1 VAPHRRTCYP
11 SEDMPRSLVIVE
23 SPAKASKIGK
33 ILGSDYVVESSVGHI
48 RDLPANAR
56 EVPAE
61 HKGKPWASMG
71 VDTEHGFEPL
81 YIVNPDKKKTVTTL
95 KQKLKGVDELILA
108 TDKDREGEAIA
119 WHLLETLKPRVPV
132 RRMVFGEITDQAI
145 RHAIDNTTE
154 LDERLVDAQ
163 EARRIL
169 DRLYGYE
176 LSPVLWKKV
185 NPGLS
190 AGRVQSVATRVVVE
204 RERER
209 MAFREASYWDL
220 LAALQKPEADREALG
235 GAPFESRM
243 THLAGTRLAQGRDF
257 SQQGVLTTGDVVRLD
272 EPRARAIADGLADA
286 GFRVAA
292 TETKPYRRKP
302 PAPFSTSTLQQE
314 AGRKLRFTTSRTMQ
328 VAQRLYENG
337 YITYMRTD
345 SQSLSD
351 TAIQAAR
358 AQIRQAYG
366 EDYLPASPRTYAT
379 KSKNAQEAHE
389 AIRPAGEAFRHPEEL
404 RSELGA
410 EERRLYE
417 LIWTRTVA
425 SQMEDAR
432 GQTASVRIEA
442 TVGAAGGPDAGAIA
456 TFAASGRTITFPG
469 FLRVYVEGA
478 DDPDEALADRETI
491 LPAMAEGD
499 VLEADSVTAEGH
511 ETKPPARYTEPKLVQ
526 RLEELGVGRPSTYA
540 SIIGTIIGRGYVWKK
555 GGALVPSFTA
565 FAVVTLLERHFPH
578 LVDYEFTARMEDDL
592 DEIAAGRF
600 DRVPWLS
607 RFYFGGPDEA
617 VGETAVVVNPAGLK
631 SMVTERLDEIDA
643 AQINSIPLGAG
654 EDGVPIVVR
663 VGRYGP
669 YLQRG
674 EDTASLPDDTVPDE
688 LTLQR
693 AEELLEAP
701 NDDRHLGDDPETGKP
716 VVARNGR
723 FGPYVQLGDPADGKA
738 DKTASLLSSMSL
750 DTIQLGDALR
760 LLSLPRDVGPHP
772 QDGQPILVQNG
783 RYGPYLKWGTETRS
797 LGSEQELFTTTLDD
811 ALRLLAQDKAGARQR
826 ANPVLRELDATD
838 PLSGGPLSIRNGRF
852 GAYVTDGEVNASL
865 RKGDTVESLT
875 PERAAELLQMRRER
889 MATTGT
895 APRKK
900 ATAKKASAKKASAKK
915 ATAKKAGAKKAT
927 AKKAGAKKSTAK
939 RSAARK
945 RT

>member
-1 VAPHRRTCYP
+1 M
-11 SEDMPRSLVIVE
+11 SKSLVIVE
-23 SPAKASKIGK
+23 SPAKATKIGK
-33 ILGSDYVVESSVGHI
+33 ILGPDYVVESSVGHI

-71 VDTEHGFEPL
+71 VDTEHDFEPL
-81 YIVNPDKKKTVTTL
+81 YIVNPDKKKTVSTL
-95 KQKLKGVDELILA
+95 KKVMKGVDELILA

-119 WHLLETLKPRVPV
+119 WHLLEVLQPKVPV

-145 RHAIDNTTE
+145 RHAIANTIE

-190 AGRVQSVATRVVVE
+190 AGRVQSVATRIIVQ

-209 MAFREASYWDL
+209 MAFTSASYWDL
-220 LAALQKPEADREALG
+220 QAQLRKAG
-235 GAPFESRM
+235 SAPFESRM
-243 THLAGTRLAQGRDF
+243 TALGQARLAQGKDF
-257 SQQGVLTTGDVVRLD
+257 SQDGRLTTQGVDRLD
-272 EPRARAIADGLADA
+272 ETRAAAIAEGLADA
-286 GFRVAA
+286 EFRVASV
-292 TETKPYRRKP
+292 ETKPYRRKP

-345 SQSLSD
+345 SQVLSD

-358 AQIRQAYG
+358 TQIRTAYG
-366 EDYLPASPRTYAT
+366 PEYLPDSPRVYSK

-389 AIRPAGEAFRHPEEL
+389 AIRPAGETFPTPDSL
-404 RSELGA
+404 RGELGT

-432 GQTASVRIEA
+432 GLTVSVRLEA
-442 TVGAAGGPDAGAIA
+442 AVGARGGADAGATA

-469 FLRVYVEGA
+469 FLRAYVEGA

-491 LPAMAEGD
+491 LPEMAEGD
-499 VLEADSVTAEGH
+499 VLRADEVTAEGH
-511 ETKPPARYTEPKLVQ
+511 ATKPPARYTEPNLVQ

-555 GGALVPSFTA
+555 AGALVPSFTA

-607 RFYFGGPDEA
+607 RFYFGGPSAE
-617 VGETAVVVNPAGLK
+617 GAGLK
-631 SMVTERLDEIDA
+631 EMVTDRLDEIDA
-643 AQINSIPLGAG
+643 ASVNSIPLG
-654 EDGVPIVVR
+654 EDANGARIVVR

-688 LTLQR
+688 LTIQR

-701 NDDRHLGDDPETGKP
+701 NDDRLLGTDPETGKP

-723 FGPYVQLGDPADGKA
+723 FGPYVQLGDPEDGKP
-738 DKTASLLSSMSL
+738 DKTASLLSTMSL
-750 DTIQLGDALR
+750 DTIQLSDALR
-760 LLSLPRDVGPHP
+760 LLTLPRDVGPHP
-772 QDGQPILVQNG
+772 EDGQPIVIANG
-783 RYGPYLKWGTETRS
+783 RYGPYLKWGSETRS
-797 LGSEQELFTTTLDD
+797 LGGEAELFTTTLDD

-826 ANPVLRELDATD
+826 ANPVLRELDAVD
-838 PLSGGPLSIRNGRF
+838 AISGGPLSIRNGRF

-865 RKGDTVESLT
+865 RKGDTVEELT
-875 PERAAELLQMRRER
+875 PERASELLQLRRER
-889 MATTGT
+889 MATKGA

-900 ATAKKASAKKASAKK
+900 ATAKKATAKK
-915 ATAKKAGAKKAT
+915 ATAKKATAKKAT
-927 AKKAGAKKSTAK
+927 KKATEKAT
-939 RSAARK
+939 RK
-945 RT
+945 AVRKPAE